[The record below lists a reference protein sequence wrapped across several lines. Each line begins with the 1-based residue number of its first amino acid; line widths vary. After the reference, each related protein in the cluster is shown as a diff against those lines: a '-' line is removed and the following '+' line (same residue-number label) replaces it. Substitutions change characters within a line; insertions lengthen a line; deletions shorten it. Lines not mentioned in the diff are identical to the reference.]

1 MTPSANPGLP
11 TYPLIID
18 GRLSSVATSTN
29 AAKMIAKATAEGRS
43 VSYEIAGVSEL
54 RKAGL
59 LSRLKDRIG
68 DELELLERKN
78 EA

>member
-1 MTPSANPGLP
+1 MIQPANPGLP
-11 TYPLIID
+11 TYQVIID
-18 GRLSSVATSTN
+18 GRLSSVATSIN

-43 VSYEIAGVSEL
+43 VSYKIVGVSER

-68 DELELLERKN
+68 EELELLVRQKGV
-78 EA
+78 

>member
-1 MTPSANPGLP
+1 MVESIKPGLP
-11 TYPLIID
+11 TYQVIID
-18 GRLSSVATSTN
+18 GRLSAVATPIN

-43 VSYEIAGVSEL
+43 VLYEIAGVRER

-68 DELELLERKN
+68 DELERLEPKK
-78 EA
+78 